1 MKLKIESTDQIY
13 LTEKKVVLDIINE
26 FGGSICA
33 EIEPYFD
40 GLSHQSELYISTF
53 LIKLP
58 YDIEIYIRRDI
69 ENNIMCQISL
79 LKTEIN
85 AKSIEMNARV
95 KSFLLHNNCVI
106 LSDS

>member
-1 MKLKIESTDQIY
+1 MKLKIESKDPIY
-13 LTEKKVVLDIINE
+13 LKEKKVVLDIINE

-33 EIEPYFD
+33 EIESYFD
-40 GLSHQSELYISTF
+40 SISHQSELYISTF

-58 YDIEIYIRRDI
+58 YDVDLYIRRDI
-69 ENNIMCQISL
+69 ENKILCQISL

-85 AKSIEMNARV
+85 DKSIEMNERV